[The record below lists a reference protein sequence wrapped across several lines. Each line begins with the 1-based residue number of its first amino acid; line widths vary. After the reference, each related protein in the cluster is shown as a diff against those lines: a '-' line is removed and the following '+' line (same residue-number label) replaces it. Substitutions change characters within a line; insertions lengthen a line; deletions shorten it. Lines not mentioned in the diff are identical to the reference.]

1 MTPRA
6 SDTQLGAIQTV
17 CMLSYGLLAGI
28 CFTMGVK
35 HYIADE
41 DRVRGSVLSSDQ
53 QPSGNTGN
61 RIRRYSTKVV

>member
-6 SDTQLGAIQTV
+6 SDTQLGAIQTA

-28 CFTMGVK
+28 YFTMGVK

-41 DRVRGSVLSSDQ
+41 DRVRGSALSSDQ
-53 QPSGNTGN
+53 
-61 RIRRYSTKVV
+61 